1 MAAPSSSGA
10 RPTRRAFLAALAAGG
25 AGLSAAAYARY
36 AEPTWF
42 ELAEVPLDRALFP
55 APAGLRILHLSDLHL
70 GPHVSLGHI
79 EHAVELGLAQRP
91 DLVALTG
98 DYITGR
104 LREAAAY
111 AAVLRRLSAA
121 APTFACLGNH
131 DAIVAEGPI
140 GEVARTA
147 AVMGLLRAAQ
157 ADVLVNETR
166 EVAVRG
172 GRLKVSGLGDLW
184 TKQNHPARC
193 LTPRRGPGR
202 EPLAHLLLNHNPDAR
217 IATMPYHWDLMLCGH
232 THGGQVGVPGL
243 AEWLAPVSDKSHLE
257 GLREREGRLIHITR
271 GIGNLYGV
279 RFWCRPQ
286 VEPARRRLGL
296 RVEAHRQRT
305 TVGVEALH
313 AGERVDHGGRLAQ
326 RGRVVA
332 HQAGPAEEVGDAQAA
347 EETAGPAG
355 RQGVARARGEV
366 AQHRRGLMPEQQG
379 AGGGDAGR
387 KGVELG
393 LRDHQLE
400 VLRGDQVRDLGG
412 LLDAVDD
419 DGADHAVQGEADL
432 VAVREAA
439 RLRAGLGRGS
449 ARRVR
454 RSRRRGRVSP
464 CPSRARPGRRGRPRP
479 TPAWPCGRR

>member
-1 MAAPSSSGA
+1 MAAPSSSGS

-25 AGLSAAAYARY
+25 VGLSAAAYARY

-55 APAGLRILHLSDLHL
+55 APTGLRILHLSDLHL
-70 GPHVSLGHI
+70 GPHVSLAHI
-79 EHAVELGLAQRP
+79 EQAVELGLAQRP

-131 DAIVAEGPI
+131 DAIVADGPI

-157 ADVLVNETR
+157 VETLVNETR

-243 AEWLAPVSDKSHLE
+243 AEWVAPVADKSHIE

-271 GIGNLYGV
+271 GVGNLYGV

-286 VEPARRRLGL
+286 VSLL
-296 RVEAHRQRT
+296 V
-305 TVGVEALH
+305 VG
-313 AGERVDHGGRLAQ
+313 
-326 RGRVVA
+326 
-332 HQAGPAEEVGDAQAA
+332 
-347 EETAGPAG
+347 
-355 RQGVARARGEV
+355 
-366 AQHRRGLMPEQQG
+366 
-379 AGGGDAGR
+379 
-387 KGVELG
+387 
-393 LRDHQLE
+393 
-400 VLRGDQVRDLGG
+400 
-412 LLDAVDD
+412 
-419 DGADHAVQGEADL
+419 
-432 VAVREAA
+432 
-439 RLRAGLGRGS
+439 
-449 ARRVR
+449 
-454 RSRRRGRVSP
+454 
-464 CPSRARPGRRGRPRP
+464 
-479 TPAWPCGRR
+479 